1 MTAALAEDSAHLA
14 AVRHFVDQ
22 HRARRGARPP
32 IPVHLP
38 DDPRVRALNVRPHNL
53 TDYEQ
58 LTRKDSHERLPEA
71 LGRTRPRRSPPLE
84 VLRARLKRL
93 NLYGLLAQAEQIRN
107 EPWLARVLEIEESER
122 QSRSLK
128 RRFGNARLLKFK
140 SIADFDYAWPKKI
153 DRELLEELL
162 TLDFLEQ
169 AANVILVGPNG
180 VGKTMIA
187 KNLLHQAILQ
197 GLQRSLRRRLRHAA

>member
-1 MTAALAEDSAHLA
+1 MNASLKPSPNPT
-14 AVRHFVDQ
+14 
-22 HRARRGARPP
+22 GT
-32 IPVHLP
+32 IPL
-38 DDPRVRALNVRPHNL
+38 
-53 TDYEQ
+53 
-58 LTRKDSHERLPEA
+58 
-71 LGRTRPRRSPPLE
+71 LE

-93 NLYGLLAQAEQIRN
+93 NLYGLLAQAEEIRN
-107 EPWLARVLEIEESER
+107 ESWLQRVLEIEEGER

-162 TLDFLEQ
+162 TLDFFEQ
-169 AANVILVGPNG
+169 ASNVILVGPNG

-187 KNLLHQAILQ
+187 KNPLQQAVLRVYSARFVVASDIRHELAAQ
-197 GLQRSLRRRLRHAA
+197 DSLMEQVLGDHRLADPVRADQDDVGGLV

>member
-1 MTAALAEDSAHLA
+1 MSASLK
-14 AVRHFVDQ
+14 
-22 HRARRGARPP
+22 PSP
-32 IPVHLP
+32 NPTETIP
-38 DDPRVRALNVRPHNL
+38 
-53 TDYEQ
+53 
-58 LTRKDSHERLPEA
+58 S
-71 LGRTRPRRSPPLE
+71 LE

-93 NLYGLLAQAEQIRN
+93 NLYGLLAQAEEIRN
-107 EPWLARVLEIEESER
+107 EPWLQRVLEIEEGER

-162 TLDFLEQ
+162 TLDFLDQ

-187 KNLLHQAILQ
+187 KNLLHQAILRGHSARFVVASDMLHDLAAQ
-197 GLQRSLRRRLRHAA
+197 DSSTQLARRLRRYTTPTLLCVDSCCQFCNVD